1 MTNKVSELL
10 PFDSRQIICELKEYN
25 IQLKLLFLRLNSCLF
40 IWLGNEESKL
50 SGNHQFSSLIYQSL
64 FFIGLSVCLP
74 SQISTSNQHSTTIYS
89 VTGASRNPFSEYEE
103 NLSCKISKRFHC
115 PIFVSISLPY
125 EFAPLW
131 NNINVITQS
140 TLGQKMLQ
148 ELWISPVSANYSNV
162 IRIHMKQDPDFGILK
177 PLNSL
182 VIHG

>member
-50 SGNHQFSSLIYQSL
+50 S
-64 FFIGLSVCLP
+64 GLSVCLP

-140 TLGQKMLQ
+140 TLGQKVEHCIFENLST
-148 ELWISPVSANYSNV
+148 I
-162 IRIHMKQDPDFGILK
+162 IL
-177 PLNSL
+177 S
-182 VIHG
+182 